1 VIDGC
6 EGVAEN
12 ERDPVTRKISESK
25 ILAGKI
31 SARQEALLLSTRSED
46 DRYESAAGSGWTSL
60 SFCVN

>member
-25 ILAGKI
+25 ILTGKV
-31 SARQEALLLSTRSED
+31 SRRRQEAFFHEKR
-46 DRYESAAGSGWTSL
+46 G
-60 SFCVN
+60 